1 MKTLVK
7 MAISKHDL
15 DNGLVFNRRQAT
27 VWNKYGPGYWRK
39 NALVDLLV
47 LTDSLHHVIVSSYI
61 LDLLSAQPDDTLLI
75 TPMETANITWKASSS
90 LYK

>member
-1 MKTLVK
+1 MPMKTLVK

-39 NALVDLLV
+39 KCISRPSCVNRH
-47 LTDSLHHVIVSSYI
+47 SLHHVILSGYI
-61 LDLLSAQPDDTLLI
+61 IDLLSAQPDDTLLI
-75 TPMETANITWKASSS
+75 TPMETANIT
-90 LYK
+90 